1 MRPET
6 MPCGVVALIR
16 LDGLMTYFFS
26 YQGLRCRYFGRW
38 RVGRTEMCLEMEKL
52 QGDSD
57 EAIFTVAQPCR

>member
-1 MRPET
+1 
-6 MPCGVVALIR
+6 MPCGVVELIR

-26 YQGLRCRYFGRW
+26 YQGLRCRYFG
-38 RVGRTEMCLEMEKL
+38 TEMCLEMEKL